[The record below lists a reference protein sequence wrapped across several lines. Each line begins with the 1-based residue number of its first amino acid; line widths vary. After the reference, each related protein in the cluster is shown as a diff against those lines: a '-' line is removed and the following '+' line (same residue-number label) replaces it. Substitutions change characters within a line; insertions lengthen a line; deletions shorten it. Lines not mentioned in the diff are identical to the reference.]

1 MPNHPYFS
9 KEEEKKIK
17 GRIIKMPHHEKIKLI
32 EWLYKLVEN
41 HENQEEGMD
50 EDDYGLIHDMIKAGV
65 TFLPGKNVQ
74 LPVALLELIR
84 QSFL

>member
-1 MPNHPYFS
+1 
-9 KEEEKKIK
+9 
-17 GRIIKMPHHEKIKLI
+17 MPHHEKIKLI